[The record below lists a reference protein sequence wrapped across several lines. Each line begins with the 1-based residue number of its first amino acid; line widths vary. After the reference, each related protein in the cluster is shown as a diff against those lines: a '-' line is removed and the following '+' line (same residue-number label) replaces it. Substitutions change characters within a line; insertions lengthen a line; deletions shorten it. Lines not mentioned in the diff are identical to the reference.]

1 MSAPMVAGGEVGRAI
16 EGDLAA
22 LAADVSLTAEQRLK
36 VSRERMRLAMVT
48 PSRPPRASFTTSEA
62 GGSRSSGPSWWEH
75 LKQVRGATVIVE
87 TLENWWRRS
96 AWRTPVLVAAEA
108 SRTLVQPIAQK
119 RPIALVA
126 AALVAGAAVGWLRPW
141 RWIIKPALFAG
152 IAPQIARRVVSNLP
166 IESWMGLIAKL
177 TEPSRQGRGRTDE

>member
-1 MSAPMVAGGEVGRAI
+1 MSGPTVPGGEVGRAI

-48 PSRPPRASFTTSEA
+48 PSRPARASFTPGDSGIGKPT
-62 GGSRSSGPSWWEH
+62 GPSWWEH
-75 LKQVRGATVIVE
+75 LKHVRGAAVIIE

-96 AWRTPVLVAAEA
+96 PWRTPVLVAAEA
-108 SRTLVQPIAQK
+108 SRTLVQPIARKQ
-119 RPIALVA
+119 PIALVA

-141 RWIIKPALFAG
+141 RWIIKPALFAS
-152 IAPQIARRVVSNLP
+152 IAPQLARRVVSNLP

-177 TEPSRQGRGRTDE
+177 TEPPRQGHEHTDE

>member
-1 MSAPMVAGGEVGRAI
+1 MSAPTVPGGDVGRAI

-22 LAADVSLTAEQRLK
+22 VAADVSLTAEQRLK
-36 VSRERMRLAMVT
+36 VSRERMRMAMVT
-48 PSRPPRASFTTSEA
+48 PSKPARASFQNGA
-62 GGSRSSGPSWWEH
+62 GGARRSTGPSWWEQ
-75 LKQVRGATVIVE
+75 LKHVRGATVIVE

-96 AWRTPVLVAAEA
+96 PWRTPLLVAAEA
-108 SRTLVQPIAQK
+108 SRTLMQPVARKSPFI
-119 RPIALVA
+119 LVA

-166 IESWMGLIAKL
+166 IESWMGLIARL
-177 TEPSRQGRGRTDE
+177 TEPRQSRDRFDN